1 MSEKVFVTETQNNY
15 MLSLIM
21 DSKNNSKTNDKVL
34 YEVIN
39 VH

>member
-1 MSEKVFVTETQNNY
+1 MFEKVFVAEIQNKY

-34 YEVIN
+34 
-39 VH
+39 